1 MEKCRPALVV
11 VHQTKIA
18 ATAVEEKPNDNLSVP
33 YGLIRTVRHYL
44 EFVGIL
50 RYIRGLKTKGVRLD
64 LIVVALCTYTMYA
77 SNSMNACAEWLE
89 NPAVRRQLGFSAKEE
104 VSQRT
109 LNRALETL
117 GQNREGI
124 ITELW
129 NGIRSRFEIDDYDI
143 NLDGSAVV
151 LYGPKS
157 DYAEKGYGRDKNRG
171 KMQVGVSIH
180 TIQSWLGVLVA
191 GGIVRLLQPYFE
203 RSNVKRIVK
212 RPKIYFC
219 DTGLACYL
227 AKVFDA
233 ETLRVGYLGGH
244 MVETFI
250 INEIMKTYTNNT
262 EEAGFYYYRDA
273 DKNEVDF
280 LILRNA
286 KLSDR
291 VQGRDDI

>member
-227 AKVFDA
+227 ARSSMRRRSVWGTWA
-233 ETLRVGYLGGH
+233 AIWWRPSSSTR
-244 MVETFI
+244 
-250 INEIMKTYTNNT
+250 
-262 EEAGFYYYRDA
+262 
-273 DKNEVDF
+273 
-280 LILRNA
+280 
-286 KLSDR
+286 S
-291 VQGRDDI
+291 